1 MTRAIFD
8 SKARI
13 AIAASLVVN
22 LLLSWTILPF
32 LIPPLRAY
40 PPGDLIEVI
49 LWQGMGFVGWPL
61 ALFGGVLSLVMQPQ
75 TTDLGSL
82 LMLLVYPAIWLLLVL
97 VLIPKR
103 PKGWAVIALHTLLAL
118 SFAAVWYGVL
128 GGPVFMG
135 G

>member
-1 MTRAIFD
+1 MIRSIFD

-13 AIAASLVVN
+13 AVAVSLAVN

-32 LIPPLRAY
+32 LIPPFHAY
-40 PPGDLIEVI
+40 PPGDLIEVL
-49 LWQGMGFVGWPL
+49 LWQGMGIVGWPL

-75 TTDLGSL
+75 STDVGAL
-82 LMLLVYPAIWLLLVL
+82 LLLLIYPALWLLLVL

-103 PKGWAVIALHTLLAL
+103 PKRWAVVALHTLLAL
-118 SFAAVWYGVL
+118 SFAAVWRGVL
-128 GGPVFMG
+128 GGSDFMG